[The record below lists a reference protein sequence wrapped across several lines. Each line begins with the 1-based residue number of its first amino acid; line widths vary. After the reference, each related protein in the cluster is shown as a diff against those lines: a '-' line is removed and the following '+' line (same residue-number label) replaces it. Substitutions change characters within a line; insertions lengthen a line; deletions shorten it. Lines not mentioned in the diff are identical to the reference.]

1 MRSLAA
7 ITALCAASTVFAT
20 AQAVAEPTPGP
31 GYQIEIVR
39 ESGAVF
45 SGLAKAGETLLL
57 TNLADGR
64 LYRRDRG
71 GELRAFGPVLPH
83 GIDVMGDPSGPYRVK
98 PLSKGYLVAQGW
110 KPANNDESPN
120 DHSLLEVDET
130 SVTRIVSSDF
140 WNPFDF
146 VIDADATFVV
156 DSGKNSVE
164 RLDRAGGK
172 TTIFTFPR
180 LKHEGQALGRL
191 SPTEFAGKEPYE
203 VDAVPTGIAERE
215 GRLYVSLFGG
225 FPYIAGGGA
234 LVSLDK
240 SGANT
245 AAHLEIGG
253 LDTPVGIAF
262 ESTGQILILQHGSF
276 DQAKGF
282 LPGSGLL
289 ISVDLR
295 TGDREVVASGLNR
308 PVSVVALDEGKIAI
322 SELDGAL
329 IFATPRH

>member
-1 MRSLAA
+1 MRSLVR
-7 ITALCAASTVFAT
+7 ITALGAAMTVFPL
-20 AQAVAEPTPGP
+20 AQAAAEPTPGP

-39 ESGAVF
+39 ERGAIF
-45 SGLAKAGETLLL
+45 SGVAKDGETLLL

-71 GELRAFGPVLPH
+71 GQLQAFGPVLPH
-83 GIDVMGDPSGPYRVK
+83 GVDVMGDPSGPYRVK
-98 PLSKGYLVAQGW
+98 PLGKGYLVAQGW
-110 KPANNDESPN
+110 KPANNDENQN

-146 VIDADATFVV
+146 VIDDEATFVV

-180 LKHEGQALGRL
+180 LKHEGQALGGL

-203 VDAVPTGIAERE
+203 VDAVPTGIAERD

-225 FPYIAGGGA
+225 FPYIPGGGA

-240 SGANT
+240 SGNNS
-245 AAHLEIGG
+245 AAHLEVGG

-262 ESTGQILILQHGSF
+262 ESTGLILILQHGSF

-282 LPGSGLL
+282 LPGSGEL
-289 ISVDLR
+289 IGVDLG
-295 TGDREVVASGLNR
+295 TGERKVVASGLNR
-308 PVSVVALDEGKIAI
+308 PVSVAVLDEGKIVV
-322 SELDGAL
+322 SQLDGAL
-329 IFATPRH
+329 IFLTPRR